1 MSSDAFRRRFLGT
14 VAVLATVAGSFA
26 FASVVQGPR
35 LERGEIDAE
44 RAIRLAGEQLT
55 LTVNQPVA
63 ALDAQAVEV
72 EPAASVSAEADDRSI
87 VITFDRP
94 LDYAAEYTVRVP
106 GVVGAFQGTPSTL
119 EYRFVTPDE
128 EVYSLLRRSDQGE
141 DDVVQRSSFALRE
154 TEVVFTAP
162 RIQEFAHVDDAL
174 AVVTIDDEEMN
185 HLFLSQGD
193 QPQPQPPELGL
204 PGTGSIRELSAST
217 TTPII
222 GFVFDTPE
230 VDGVKQYESALMTM
244 DVSGA
249 VPAVPQPVLGLDGEP
264 MRTAAW
270 AFVPGSN
277 SVVVQDFDQSLFLVD
292 LLGVQ
297 PVTPLGVHNEIRGF
311 IAGTS
316 DLIVADPDR
325 GAVIDLGDGTTTT
338 LELRS
343 AELADNVYPGPV
355 AMLDAESRYLISLVK
370 VDIEGE
376 RNVRSSI
383 LAEVDA
389 DGELRQVFVP
399 ATETSLI
406 REYCISPN
414 GRYVAVAASAEHGG
428 PDGYSTNPG
437 YTDTMMSIVEIATAR
452 IVLSLPG
459 GFSDWCTG

>member
-1 MSSDAFRRRFLGT
+1 MSSDPFRRRLVGT
-14 VAVLATVAGSFA
+14 VSVLAAVAGGFA

-35 LERGEIDAE
+35 LEGGDIDAE

-63 ALDAQAVEV
+63 SLDADAVEV

-106 GVVGAFQGTPSTL
+106 GVVGAFQGSPSTL
-119 EYRFVTPDE
+119 EYRFETPDE

-141 DDVVQRSSFALRE
+141 DDLVHRSSFALHK
-154 TEVVFTAP
+154 TEVVFAAP
-162 RIQEFAHVDDAL
+162 RIQEFAQVDDAL
-174 AVVTIDDEEMN
+174 AVVTIDEEGLN

-193 QPQPQPPELGL
+193 QPQPEPPELGL
-204 PGTGSIRELSAST
+204 PGTGSIRDLAAST
-217 TTPII
+217 TNPLI
-222 GFVFDTPE
+222 GFVFDTPQ
-230 VDGVKQYESALMTM
+230 VDGVKQYESTLMTM

-249 VPAVPQPVLGLDGEP
+249 GPAVPQPVLGLDGAP
-264 MRTAAW
+264 MRTLDW
-270 AFVPGSN
+270 AFVPGSS

-292 LLGVQ
+292 LLGGQ
-297 PVTPLGVHNEIRGF
+297 PVTPLGAHDEIRGF
-311 IAGTS
+311 IAGTT
-316 DLIVADPDR
+316 DLVIADPDR
-325 GAVIDLGDGTTTT
+325 GAVIDLGEGTTTT

-343 AELADNVYPGPV
+343 AELADNVYPGRI
-355 AMLDAESRYLISLVK
+355 AMIDDESRYLMSLVK

-376 RNVRSSI
+376 RNLRSSI

-389 DGELRQVFVP
+389 AGELRQVFAP

-406 REYCISPN
+406 REYCVSPN

-428 PDGYSTNPG
+428 PDGYSANPG
-437 YTDTMMSIVEIATAR
+437 YTETMMSVVEIATAR
-452 IVLSLPG
+452 TVLSLPG

>member
-14 VAVLATVAGSFA
+14 VAVLAAVAGSFA
-26 FASVVQGPR
+26 FASVVEGPR
-35 LERGEIDAE
+35 LESGEIDAE

-63 ALDAQAVEV
+63 ALDADAVEV

-94 LDYAAEYTVRVP
+94 LDYAAEYVVRVP
-106 GVVGAFQGTPSTL
+106 GVVGAFQGTPATL
-119 EYRFVTPDE
+119 EYHFETPDE

-141 DDVVQRSSFALRE
+141 DDLVQRSSFALRE
-154 TEVVFTAP
+154 TEVVFAAP

-174 AVVTIDDEEMN
+174 AVVTIDDEGLN

-193 QPQPQPPELGL
+193 QSQPPELGL
-204 PGTGSIRELSAST
+204 PGTGSIRELAAST
-217 TTPII
+217 TTPIM

-249 VPAVPQPVLGLDGEP
+249 GPAVPQPVLGLDGTP

-277 SVVVQDFDQSLFLVD
+277 AVVVQDFDQSLFLVD
-292 LLGVQ
+292 LLGGQ
-297 PVTPLGVHNEIRGF
+297 PVTPLGAHNEIRGF

-316 DLIVADPDR
+316 DLVVADPDR

-389 DGELRQVFVP
+389 AGELRQVFAP

-406 REYCISPN
+406 REYCVSPN
-414 GRYVAVAASAEHGG
+414 GRYVAVAASAEQGR

-437 YTDTMMSIVEIATAR
+437 YTETMMSIVEIATAR
-452 IVLSLPG
+452 TVLSLPG